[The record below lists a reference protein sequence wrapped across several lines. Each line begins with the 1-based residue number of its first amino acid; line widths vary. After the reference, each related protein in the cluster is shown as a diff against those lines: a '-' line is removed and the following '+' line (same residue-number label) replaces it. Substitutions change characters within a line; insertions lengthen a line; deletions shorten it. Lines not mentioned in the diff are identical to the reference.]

1 MSSPNP
7 LWFLYDHNSAT
18 LKYKCVMFISAS
30 SSTLHLIV
38 YYLLM
43 RPVIQPAATGIHTSV
58 LHLIVHPCFC
68 FHYKL
73 NLGARQ
79 VLWCHTSIKNVFF
92 ESPSV
97 IFVTSSL
104 PTEYRLTDSTVCPLF
119 DFTHYSKAQCKI
131 APLSFCIS
139 QS

>member
-43 RPVIQPAATGIHTSV
+43 RPVIQPAGTGIHTSV

-79 VLWCHTSIKNVFF
+79 VLWCHTSIKNFF
-92 ESPSV
+92 SNHRRSASSPPPS
-97 IFVTSSL
+97 
-104 PTEYRLTDSTVCPLF
+104 PQSTVLKIPLF
-119 DFTHYSKAQCKI
+119 VLCLTSLTIPK
-131 APLSFCIS
+131 LSARLHL
-139 QS
+139 